1 GAPLGLVDFCDVAYW
16 PQIERVIDWAKNHV
30 TSTLSI

>member
-1 GAPLGLVDFCDVAYW
+1 MGLVDFCDVAYW